1 MNEPNAAVSGCE
13 AVRSAELL
21 DSIRGSFKIAIS
33 ALVQAQTSLEMLGFE
48 PTKREVKG
56 VVDDLRKAVAKLD
69 EYKSNDQVEFQEG
82 SGAE

>member
-1 MNEPNAAVSGCE
+1 MKMTKNDKATL
-13 AVRSAELL
+13 ELL
-21 DSIRGSFKIAIS
+21 DSIRGSFEIAIS

-69 EYKSNDQVEFQEG
+69 E
-82 SGAE
+82 